1 LEDILGIDDI
11 NIIGFND
18 FNDENYLSFWNVLKS
33 AKDRILNNLGE
44 NAEREIANKI

>member
-1 LEDILGIDDI
+1 MEDILGIDDI

-33 AKDRILNNLGE
+33 AKDRILNNLG
-44 NAEREIANKI
+44 